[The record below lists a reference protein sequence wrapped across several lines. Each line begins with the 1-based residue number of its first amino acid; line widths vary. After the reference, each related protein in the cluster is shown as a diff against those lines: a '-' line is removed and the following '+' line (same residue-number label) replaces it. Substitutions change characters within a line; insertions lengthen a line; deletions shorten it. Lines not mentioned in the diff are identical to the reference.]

1 MTGDAVRRMAMS
13 YPPCNTNSS
22 SIGNDSS
29 IIGNN
34 SSIIGNNTL
43 FDDDP
48 CLLKACVQYQVNVA
62 ITISFLVGILMVS
75 RTINVLKFIAISR
88 DSYFIHRDSQT

>member
-75 RTINVLKFIAISR
+75 RTCTHVYSN
-88 DSYFIHRDSQT
+88 